1 MADGCFY
8 TEDVDSIQK
17 IFTQEPVYRPPFCCH
32 ANYLTFGL
40 VKASVADPDPPDPRV
55 SGPPGSGSG
64 SISQRYRS
72 GSGSNPGSGS
82 FYHQAKKEKN
92 LDFYCFVTSF

>member
-32 ANYLTFGL
+32 ENSFTFGL
-40 VKASVADPDPPDPRV
+40 VYALLIDW
-55 SGPPGSGSG
+55 
-64 SISQRYRS
+64 
-72 GSGSNPGSGS
+72 
-82 FYHQAKKEKN
+82 
-92 LDFYCFVTSF
+92 